1 MFYIKFVE
9 QRTHFGNRHRPP
21 TLMNTLE
28 IDSATEPQHSQK
40 QRWLYALT
48 TLGVR
53 LPGQVVTIALLYFY
67 TDVRLLPPLW
77 ASGALALYAIYNA
90 LNNPIIGYLQDRF
103 SFGGQRRLPWIRFG
117 ALPFL
122 ACFVLLWTPPFDGA
136 TQPLPLLIYMF
147 VVLVLYDASH
157 TAVSNAY
164 YSLLPEIFREYR
176 TRTDVAARMNI
187 VLTIAQ
193 MLGIAL
199 PLTIA
204 AALGWPMMGAL
215 FAAVSMAALVA
226 GLSDMRESRPSASF
240 DMSFTAALRATLFN
254 RSFVCVTLAQM
265 LRFIATQAQ
274 ATGIIFFVKYSLGR
288 PEHSATT
295 MLATVFVVS
304 ALTVYL
310 WRQFIAVRFDA
321 RATAMAAYLFAAL
334 GASSMWFASSLE
346 SAHFTAIL
354 IGMGFAGIFLMDNVL
369 LADVVDEDEAR
380 TGTRREA
387 MYFGVSSMAGPLALA
402 IVSVVFGAVSS
413 TFGYDPTLDA
423 QPASVALGF
432 RLFITL
438 TPTIRLI
445 AAAIVISFYP
455 LLGERL
461 RRIKQTLLARRT
473 PVRE

>member
-1 MFYIKFVE
+1 
-9 QRTHFGNRHRPP
+9 
-21 TLMNTLE
+21 
-28 IDSATEPQHSQK
+28 
-40 QRWLYALT
+40 
-48 TLGVR
+48 
-53 LPGQVVTIALLYFY
+53 
-67 TDVRLLPPLW
+67 
-77 ASGALALYAIYNA
+77 
-90 LNNPIIGYLQDRF
+90 
-103 SFGGQRRLPWIRFG
+103 
-117 ALPFL
+117 
-122 ACFVLLWTPPFDGA
+122 
-136 TQPLPLLIYMF
+136 
-147 VVLVLYDASH
+147 
-157 TAVSNAY
+157 
-164 YSLLPEIFREYR
+164 
-176 TRTDVAARMNI
+176 
-187 VLTIAQ
+187 
-193 MLGIAL
+193 
-199 PLTIA
+199 
-204 AALGWPMMGAL
+204 
-215 FAAVSMAALVA
+215 
-226 GLSDMRESRPSASF
+226 
-240 DMSFTAALRATLFN
+240 
-254 RSFVCVTLAQM
+254 
-265 LRFIATQAQ
+265 
-274 ATGIIFFVKYSLGR
+274 
-288 PEHSATT
+288 

-438 TPTIRLI
+438 TPTISLI
-445 AAAIVISFYP
+445 AAAIVIYFYP
-455 LLGERL
+455 LHGERL